1 MREKWFENV
10 LILSKDE
17 LPNWI
22 VHNKKENNDFF
33 LFLKKE
39 NLTNLIFKA
48 VKNHIFFQV
57 L

>member
-33 LFLKKE
+33 F
-39 NLTNLIFKA
+39 IFKER
-48 VKNHIFFQV
+48 KLNKFNI
-57 L
+57 